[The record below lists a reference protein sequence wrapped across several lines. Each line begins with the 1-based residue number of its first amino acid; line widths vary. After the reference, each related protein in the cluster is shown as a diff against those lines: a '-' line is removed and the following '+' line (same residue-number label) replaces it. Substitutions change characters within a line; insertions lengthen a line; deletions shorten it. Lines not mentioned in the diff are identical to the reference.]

1 MNKKDEINE
10 RQLNIVKHIEIKE
23 EIKNE
28 NLDIEIKKEKI

>member
-1 MNKKDEINE
+1 MNKKDKINE
-10 RQLNIVKHIEIKE
+10 KQLNIIKHIEIKE